1 MFVRLI
7 DQKSNHSIVIKTM
20 VNIKNKN
27 DLNFLHKLKKRKL
40 IKVLLYKI
48 NYKIYLKIA
57 KQNKKFN

>member
-48 NYKIYLKIA
+48 NYNIYLKIA